1 MLLFLQQNKK
11 EIKMLTQNQEIR
23 IRMKMAKHKYSI
35 SKLATEFGVQRPILS
50 EIINRKRNDV
60 EIEKKLL
67 EWKKGE

>member
-1 MLLFLQQNKK
+1 
-11 EIKMLTQNQEIR
+11 MLTQNQEIR

-35 SKLATEFGVQRPILS
+35 SKLATEFDVQRPILS